1 MDELCAAAATV
12 AVVMDR
18 EDSGDLAVE
27 SMPSSSAAVDV
38 LSSIDANRGGWCKPD
53 PRSYFPSKSRGASR
67 AHTVPS
73 TLAIFGPGRDDRKR
87 AGGGPRRALRGPGG
101 AACRRCGRCAPA
113 TGRHNVLRQHGRG
126 GELGGGPGHVGA
138 VLRPH
143 EGRRE
148 GRRGAARSAVR
159 SVSQSSARVGSST
172 STARRACSLATS
184 SGSR

>member
-53 PRSYFPSKSRGASR
+53 PRSHFPSKSRGASR

-73 TLAIFGPGRDDRKR
+73 TLAIFGPGR
-87 AGGGPRRALRGPGG
+87 GPV
-101 AACRRCGRCAPA
+101 AASSVDLP
-113 TGRHNVLRQHGRG
+113 
-126 GELGGGPGHVGA
+126 HVFG
-138 VLRPH
+138 
-143 EGRRE
+143 
-148 GRRGAARSAVR
+148 
-159 SVSQSSARVGSST
+159 
-172 STARRACSLATS
+172 CNF
-184 SGSR
+184 SGVIGML